1 MLLMRMKV
9 QPTTAEPPSTQGRKR
24 AETIPA
30 VTTVSVALIQRQ
42 YTMSQDSAVGRHLN
56 K

>member
-1 MLLMRMKV
+1 MRMKV
-9 QPTTAEPPSTQGRKR
+9 QPATVESPPTQGRKI
-24 AETIPA
+24 AETISA
-30 VTTVSVALIQRQ
+30 VTTVSVAVIQRK